1 MIRPHPNQKGWRLEK
16 GENNEDNQKKETN
29 CEGKGNLEQSVV
41 KHNSIFCQSEKLD
54 VNEPW
59 ALLGSGAHAPVHEH
73 SR

>member
-1 MIRPHPNQKGWRLEK
+1 MKIIR
-16 GENNEDNQKKETN
+16 KKETN
-29 CEGKGNLEQSVV
+29 CEGKGNPEQSVV